1 MIFGGIM
8 SFLVKDKNF
17 YKVLF
22 SITLPIAAQNFITFT
37 VSLADSLMLG
47 KVGEIALSGANLAN
61 QLFFILMIVTFG
73 VTSAAMVFSSQYWG
87 KDDVYSMKRVI
98 TIMLRIAAVISVVAA
113 SLAICIPETVMSW
126 YSDDPEVIKAGA
138 NYLRIIGWAYP
149 FYSITNAMASVLR
162 SAHIVKISIVIYLSS
177 LIVNVSLNWILIFG
191 NLGAPEMGIEG
202 AALATAAARFTEFII
217 LIIYLT
223 FFEKKVHYTVKDFFV
238 PVKSYVSA
246 FIKTGAPVIL
256 NEAVWSIGTSALSM
270 IIGHISTEFVSANSI
285 ANIIW
290 QCVWVVIAGMGNATS
305 VVIGNSIGR
314 GESKEVIL
322 NKAKTVVLLS
332 ACMGVISAVTLII
345 IRGPVINFYEVSA
358 ETKALAYDL
367 IVSYALIIVLQ
378 AMSMQYVVGIFRG
391 GGDTKVAAVVD
402 VLFLW
407 TVAIPLGAFTGLV
420 LGWAPPFVYLML
432 RSDELLKNII
442 GFIRLRS
449 GKWIKDIT
457 VHPNE
462 ETA

>member
-1 MIFGGIM
+1 
-8 SFLVKDKNF
+8 
-17 YKVLF
+17 
-22 SITLPIAAQNFITFT
+22 
-37 VSLADSLMLG
+37 
-47 KVGEIALSGANLAN
+47 
-61 QLFFILMIVTFG
+61 
-73 VTSAAMVFSSQYWG
+73 
-87 KDDVYSMKRVI
+87 
-98 TIMLRIAAVISVVAA
+98 
-113 SLAICIPETVMSW
+113 
-126 YSDDPEVIKAGA
+126 
-138 NYLRIIGWAYP
+138 
-149 FYSITNAMASVLR
+149 MASVLR

-177 LIVNVSLNWILIFG
+177 LIVNVSLNWIFIFG

-202 AALATAAARFTEFII
+202 AALATAIARCVEFVI
-217 LIIYLT
+217 LIIYLA
-223 FFEKKVHYTVKDFFV
+223 FFEKTINYKISDFFV
-238 PVKSYVSA
+238 PVKNYLGA
-246 FIKTGAPVIL
+246 FLKTGAPVVI
-256 NEAVWSIGTSALSM
+256 NEAVWSIGTSVLSM

-314 GESKEVIL
+314 GEDKEVIL
-322 NKAKTVVLLS
+322 RKAKTIVLIAAL
-332 ACMGVISAVTLII
+332 MGIISAITLLI

-391 GGDTKVAAVVD
+391 GGDTKTAMLVD

-442 GFIRLRS
+442 GFFRLRS
-449 GKWIKDIT
+449 GKWIRDIT
-457 VHPNE
+457 VHPSTEN
-462 ETA
+462 A

>member
-1 MIFGGIM
+1 M

-73 VTSAAMVFSSQYWG
+73 VTSAAMVFASQYWG

-98 TIMLRIAAVISVVAA
+98 AIMLRLAAVISVIA
-113 SLAICIPETVMSW
+113 SALAICIPETVMSW
-126 YSDDPEVIKAGA
+126 YSDDPDVIEAGA
-138 NYLRIIGWAYP
+138 SYLRIIGWAYP
-149 FYSITNAMASVLR
+149 FYSLTNAMASVLR

-191 NLGAPEMGIEG
+191 NLGAPVMGVRG
-202 AALATAAARFTEFII
+202 AALATAVARCVEFII
-217 LIIYLT
+217 LLIYLA
-223 FFEKKVHYTVKDFFV
+223 FFEKKIHYTFKDLFV
-238 PVKSYVSA
+238 PVKDYLGA
-246 FIKTGAPVIL
+246 FVKTGAPVVL
-256 NEAVWSIGTSALSM
+256 NEAVWSIGTSVLSM

-290 QCVWVVIAGMGNATS
+290 QCVWVVVSGMGNATS
-305 VVIGNSIGR
+305 VVIGNAIGK
-314 GESKEVIL
+314 GENKELVL
-322 NKAKTVVLLS
+322 NKAKTIVLL
-332 ACMGVISAVTLII
+332 AAIMGILSAVTLII

-367 IVSYALIIVLQ
+367 IVSYAVIIVFQ
-378 AMSMQYVVGIFRG
+378 AMSVQYIVGIFRG
-391 GGDTKVAAVVD
+391 GGDTKTAAVVD
-402 VLFLW
+402 VFFLW
-407 TVAIPLGAFTGLV
+407 TVAIPLGAFTGLI

-432 RSDELLKNII
+432 RSDELFKNIV
-442 GFIRLRS
+442 GFLRLKS
-449 GKWIKDIT
+449 GKWIRDIT
-457 VHPNE
+457 VHSLENS
-462 ETA
+462 

>member
-1 MIFGGIM
+1 M
-8 SFLVKDKNF
+8 SFLIKDKNF

-61 QLFFILMIVTFG
+61 QLFFILMIITFG
-73 VTSAAMVFSSQYWG
+73 VTSAAMVFASQYWG
-87 KDDVYSMKRVI
+87 KNDVYSMKRVI
-98 TIMLRIAAVISVVAA
+98 TIMLRLAAVISVAA
-113 SLAICIPETVMSW
+113 SALAICIPETVMSW
-126 YSDDPEVIKAGA
+126 YSDDAAVIEAGA
-138 NYLRIIGWAYP
+138 SYLRIIGWAYP

-177 LIVNVSLNWILIFG
+177 LIVNVSLNWVLIFG
-191 NLGAPEMGIEG
+191 HLGAPAMGVEG
-202 AALATAAARFTEFII
+202 AAIATSVARLVEFII
-217 LIIYLT
+217 LIIYLA
-223 FFEKKVHYTVKDFFV
+223 FFEKKIHYTIKDFFV
-238 PVKSYVSA
+238 PVKDYLGA
-246 FIKTGAPVIL
+246 FFKTGAPVVL
-256 NEAVWSIGTSALSM
+256 NEAIWSIGTSVLSM

-290 QCVWVVIAGMGNATS
+290 QCVWVVVSGMGNATS
-305 VVIGNSIGR
+305 VVIGNAIGR
-314 GESKEVIL
+314 GEKKETVL
-322 NKAKTVVLLS
+322 NKAKTIVLLAAIMGILS
-332 ACMGVISAVTLII
+332 AITLLI

-367 IVSYALIIVLQ
+367 IVSYAIIIVFQ
-378 AMSMQYVVGIFRG
+378 AMSVQYIVGIFRG
-391 GGDTKVAAVVD
+391 GGDTKTAMIVD

-407 TVAIPLGAFTGLV
+407 ITAIPLGAITGLV

-442 GFIRLRS
+442 GFLRLRS
-449 GKWIKDIT
+449 GKWIRDIT
-457 VHPNE
+457 VQSLENS
-462 ETA
+462 

>member
-1 MIFGGIM
+1 M
-8 SFLVKDKNF
+8 SFLIKDKNF

-61 QLFFILMIVTFG
+61 QLFFILMIITFG
-73 VTSAAMVFSSQYWG
+73 VTSAAMVFASQYWG
-87 KDDVYSMKRVI
+87 KNDVYSMKRVI
-98 TIMLRIAAVISVVAA
+98 TIMLRLAAVISVAA
-113 SLAICIPETVMSW
+113 SALAICIPETVMSW
-126 YSDDPEVIKAGA
+126 YSDDAAVIEAGA
-138 NYLRIIGWAYP
+138 SYLRIIGWAYP

-177 LIVNVSLNWILIFG
+177 LIVNVSLNWVLIFG
-191 NLGAPEMGIEG
+191 HLGAPAMGVEG
-202 AALATAAARFTEFII
+202 AAIATAVARLVEFII
-217 LIIYLT
+217 LIIYLA
-223 FFEKKVHYTVKDFFV
+223 FFEKKIHYTIKDFFV
-238 PVKSYVSA
+238 SVKDYLGA
-246 FIKTGAPVIL
+246 FFKTGAPVVL
-256 NEAVWSIGTSALSM
+256 NEAIWSIGTSVLSM

-290 QCVWVVIAGMGNATS
+290 QCVWVVVSGMGNATS
-305 VVIGNSIGR
+305 VVIGNAIGR
-314 GESKEVIL
+314 GEKKENVL
-322 NKAKTVVLLS
+322 NKAKTIVLLAAIMGILS
-332 ACMGVISAVTLII
+332 AITLLI

-367 IVSYALIIVLQ
+367 IVSYAIIIVFQ
-378 AMSMQYVVGIFRG
+378 AMSVQYIVGIFRG
-391 GGDTKVAAVVD
+391 GGDTKTAMIVD

-407 TVAIPLGAFTGLV
+407 ITAIPLGALTGLV

-442 GFIRLRS
+442 GFLRLRS
-449 GKWIKDIT
+449 GKWIRDIT
-457 VHPNE
+457 VQSLENS
-462 ETA
+462 

>member
-1 MIFGGIM
+1 M

-73 VTSAAMVFSSQYWG
+73 VTSAAMVFASQYWG

-98 TIMLRIAAVISVVAA
+98 TIMLRLAAVISVIA
-113 SLAICIPETVMSW
+113 SALAICIPETVMNW
-126 YSDDPEVIKAGA
+126 YSDDPDVIEAGA
-138 NYLRIIGWAYP
+138 SYLRIIGWAYP
-149 FYSITNAMASVLR
+149 FYSLTNAMASVLR

-191 NLGAPEMGIEG
+191 NLGAPVMGVRG
-202 AALATAAARFTEFII
+202 AALATAVARCVEFII
-217 LIIYLT
+217 LLIYLA
-223 FFEKKVHYTVKDFFV
+223 FFEKKIHYTFKDFFV
-238 PVKSYVSA
+238 SVKDYLGA
-246 FIKTGAPVIL
+246 FVKTGAPVVL
-256 NEAVWSIGTSALSM
+256 NEAVWSIGTSVLSM

-290 QCVWVVIAGMGNATS
+290 QCVWVVVSGMGNATS
-305 VVIGNSIGR
+305 VVIGNAIGK
-314 GESKEVIL
+314 GENKELVL
-322 NKAKTVVLLS
+322 NKAKTIVLL
-332 ACMGVISAVTLII
+332 AAIMGILSAVTLII

-367 IVSYALIIVLQ
+367 IVSYAVIIVFQ
-378 AMSMQYVVGIFRG
+378 AMSVQYIVGIFRG
-391 GGDTKVAAVVD
+391 GGDTKTAAVVD
-402 VLFLW
+402 VFFLW
-407 TVAIPLGAFTGLV
+407 TVAIPLGALTGLI

-432 RSDELLKNII
+432 RSDELFKNII
-442 GFIRLRS
+442 GFLRLKS
-449 GKWIKDIT
+449 GKWIRDIT
-457 VHPNE
+457 VHSLENP
-462 ETA
+462 